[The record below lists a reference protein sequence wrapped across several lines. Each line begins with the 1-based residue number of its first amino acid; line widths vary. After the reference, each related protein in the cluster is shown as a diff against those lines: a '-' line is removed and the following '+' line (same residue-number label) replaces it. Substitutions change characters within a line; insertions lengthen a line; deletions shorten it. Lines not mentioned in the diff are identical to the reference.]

1 MRADAPDLTFLYP
14 GDLAT
19 PTGGYIYDRAL
30 IAALER
36 AGLRVETRS
45 LGPGYPA
52 PNADVR
58 AKARTTLAALPD
70 GRLTV
75 IDGLACGVM
84 AEELSPHAD
93 RLRLVALLH
102 HPLGHESGLEEAAA
116 RALIAAER
124 AALAHVRHVVT
135 TSAATAR
142 SVRDT
147 LGVAAEAVSVVE
159 PGVEIVA
166 SAPAKRPRDGAGP
179 LRLLSVGSLIP
190 RKDHATLLDAVSRLA
205 RRDIRLDIAGSA
217 DLDPDHAAE
226 IRVLIA
232 RLGLEEKVTLHGALP
247 REALDALYRAADLF
261 VLTTLYEGYGMAF
274 VEAMAHGL
282 PVIATGDGAVR
293 DTVPETAGIV
303 LPVGDVAAVADAL
316 ARFADT
322 PGERLALSRGARA
335 HVARLPGWDT
345 QAARFLTILK
355 GIEQ

>member
-1 MRADAPDLTFLYP
+1 MSAAAPDLTFLYP
-14 GDLAT
+14 GALST
-19 PTGGYIYDRAL
+19 PTGGYLYDRAL
-30 IAALER
+30 IAALQR
-36 AGLRVETRS
+36 AGTTVETRS

-52 PNADVR
+52 PSPDVR
-58 AKARTTLAALPD
+58 ALAQTTLAALPD

-84 AEELSPHAD
+84 AKELAPHAA
-93 RLRLVALLH
+93 RLRIVSLLH
-102 HPLGHESGLEEAAA
+102 HPLGHESGLDGA
-116 RALIAAER
+116 RASALLAAER

-142 SVRDT
+142 TVRAT
-147 LGVAAEAVSVVE
+147 FGVAAEAINVLE

-166 SAPAKRPRDGAGP
+166 SAPAKGPRTGAGP

-190 RKDHATLLDAVSRLA
+190 RKDHATLLDAFSRLA

-217 DLDPDHAAE
+217 DLDPDHARE

-247 REALDALYRAADLF
+247 REALDALYRTADLF

-282 PVIATGDGAVR
+282 PVVATGDGAVR

-316 ARFADT
+316 ARLADT
-322 PGERLALSRGARA
+322 PQDRHALSLGALA
-335 HVARLPGWDT
+335 HVAQLPDWDA
-345 QAARFLTILK
+345 QATRFLDILK